1 MKLSTRLT
9 LLFLLLSII
18 PLGVVGYLAF
28 VNGRSAIE
36 DDTSTRLIETNLLKK
51 AELDRWL
58 DGNRNILRALA
69 RRPLLWEYSQEISS
83 GDGSQTEIQVV
94 RDRLLQDH
102 LLPTL
107 QEEGGFVN
115 LSILD
120 AANGMVIISNDELSE
135 GKFRESEPYF
145 IEGKK
150 DTFVQNITYS
160 VSHAES
166 VLHIST
172 PIMDREGELI
182 GVLVGHVDL
191 SELAE
196 IMEQGRGLHET
207 EETYLVNKFNFF
219 VTESRFEEEYA
230 LNKAIYTEGVSECLA
245 QRSGVSLYDDYRDV
259 PVIGSYQWIP
269 ESELCILTEIG
280 QAEAFAP
287 IVTLR
292 NQIIGAGGIVA
303 VIAGAIGVLVT
314 RTITGPIQ
322 KLVVGTEEIGQG
334 NLDYRIMVDAQDEIG
349 QLAQAFND
357 MASNLTKSIG
367 EVAHGQS
374 LLEALSQAGL
384 AVQRART
391 SSEVHETVGIELE
404 NLGFHSIALDL
415 IDGGERLAISHLSIA
430 SKLLTAAKK
439 LTGLDPRGYT
449 FPIELR
455 DEYKRMI
462 TAGVTVY
469 FDEVQEKIADSL
481 PRAFRHLTGRIA
493 SLFGMEKSIVS
504 PLYIQGE
511 AHGLLVVTGKDLKE
525 TDVPAIN
532 AFAIQ
537 TAIALENARL
547 HQEAAE
553 WTVELEGRVEER
565 SAELKQSEEKFRN
578 AFDHAAIGRIL
589 ASPEGKFI
597 DVNRALQE
605 ITGYTKEELTSI
617 GWQEITHPDD
627 FELTGKQIEQL
638 VKGHIPSFTM
648 ESRAIRKN
656 GENFWAQVN
665 VVLERDAEGMPL
677 HLIADIDDITER
689 ILAGKAL
696 VRHRK
701 ELEQRNTELER
712 FNRLAVGRELRMIE
726 LKEEVNK
733 LAVGAGLEPPYEIS
747 RIVDPEGQR
756 TS

>member
-36 DDTSTRLIETNLLKK
+36 DNTSTRLIETNFLKI
-51 AELDRWL
+51 AELKRWIE
-58 DGNRNILRALA
+58 GNKNSVRALSMS
-69 RRPLLWEYSQEISS
+69 PLVWGSTKVLVTNRS
-83 GDGSQTEIQVV
+83 SQTEIETV
-94 RDRLLQDH
+94 RVSLLQYH

-107 QEEGGFVN
+107 EEEGGFVD
-115 LSILD
+115 LSILNAED
-120 AANGMVIISNDELSE
+120 GLIMISTDEMLE
-135 GKFRESEPYF
+135 GKFRESEAFF

-150 DTFVQNITYS
+150 DTFVQNINYS
-160 VSHAES
+160 VSNAAP
-166 VLHIST
+166 VMHIST

-182 GVLVGHVDL
+182 GVLSGHTNLSVL
-191 SELAE
+191 SE
-196 IMEQGRGLHET
+196 IMGQGRSLHET

-219 VTESRFEEEYA
+219 VTESRFEEGYG
-230 LNKAIYTEGVSECLA
+230 LNNAIYTEGVTECLA
-245 QRSGVSLYDDYRDV
+245 QRNGVGLYDDYRGV

-269 ESELCILTEIG
+269 ENELCILTEID

-292 NQIIGAGGIVA
+292 NQIIGAGAIVA
-303 VIAGAIGVLVT
+303 VIAGTIGFLVT

-334 NLDYRIMVDAQDEIG
+334 NLGYQIKIDAKDEIG
-349 QLAQAFND
+349 QLALAFNE
-357 MASNLTKSIG
+357 MTTRLLQSIG

-374 LLEALSQAGL
+374 LLEAVSQAGL

-391 SSEVHETVGIELE
+391 STEIHETVGVELE
-404 NLGFHSIALDL
+404 KLGFHSIALEL
-415 IDGGERLAISHLSIA
+415 VDGGESLSIAHLSIA
-430 SKLLTAAKK
+430 SGLLAAAKK

-455 DEYKRMI
+455 AEYKRMI
-462 TAGVTVY
+462 TDRETVY
-469 FDEVQEKIADSL
+469 FDEVHEKIAESL
-481 PRAFRHLTGRIA
+481 PRGFRHLTSRIV
-493 SLFGMEKSIVS
+493 SLFGMEKSIVA
-504 PLYIQGE
+504 PLYIKDE
-511 AHGLLVVTGKDLKE
+511 AYGLLTVTSKVLRE
-525 TDVPAIN
+525 ADVPAIS
-532 AFAIQ
+532 AFANQ

-547 HQEAAE
+547 HQEATE
-553 WTVELEGRVEER
+553 WTAELEGRVEER

-597 DVNRALQE
+597 DVNRALEE
-605 ITGYTKEELTSI
+605 ITGYTKEELTSM

-627 FELTGKQIEQL
+627 FELIGKQIEQL
-638 VKGHIPSFTM
+638 LKGNIPSFTM
-648 ESRAIRKN
+648 ESKAIRKN
-656 GENFWAQVN
+656 GDDFWAQIN
-665 VVLERDAEGMPL
+665 VVLERDADGIPL
-677 HLIADIDDITER
+677 HLIADVDDITER
-689 ILAGKAL
+689 ILAEEAL
-696 VRHRK
+696 ARQRK
-701 ELEQRNTELER
+701 ELEQSNAELDR
-712 FNRLAVGRELRMIE
+712 FNKLAVGRELRMIE
-726 LKEEVNK
+726 LKEQVNK
-733 LAVGAGLEPPYEIS
+733 LTEEAGLEPPYEIS

>member
-1 MKLSTRLT
+1 MKHSTRLT

-18 PLGVVGYLAF
+18 PLGIVGYLAF

-58 DGNRNILRALA
+58 DGNKNILRALA
-69 RRPLLWEYSQEISS
+69 RRPLLWEYSKEIDT
-83 GDGSQTEIQVV
+83 GDGSLAEIQDARVH
-94 RDRLLQDH
+94 LLQDH

-107 QEEGGFVN
+107 EEEGGFDD
-115 LSILD
+115 LSIM
-120 AANGMVIISNDELSE
+120 NIEEGMVLISTEVMGE
-135 GKFRESEPYF
+135 GKFSESEPYF

-172 PIMDREGELI
+172 PIIDRDGELI
-182 GVLVGHVDL
+182 GVLVGLVDL
-191 SELAE
+191 SELTE
-196 IMEQGRGLHET
+196 IMEQGRGLHDT

-230 LNKAIYTEGVSECLA
+230 LRKAIYTDGVIECLA
-245 QRSGVSLYDDYRDV
+245 QRNGVGLYDDYRGV
-259 PVIGSYQWIP
+259 PTIGSYQWLP
-269 ESELCILTEIG
+269 ESELCILTEID
-280 QAEAFAP
+280 QAEAFAS
-287 IVTLR
+287 IITLR
-292 NQIIGAGGIVA
+292 NEILGAGAIVA
-303 VIAGAIGVLVT
+303 VIAAAIGVLVT

-322 KLVVGTEEIGQG
+322 KLVVGTEEIGRG
-334 NLDYRIMVDAQDEIG
+334 NLDYQIMVDSKDEIG
-349 QLAQAFND
+349 QLAQAFNA
-357 MASNLTKSIG
+357 MTSNLAESIG

-374 LLEALSQAGL
+374 LLEAVSQAGL
-384 AVQRART
+384 AIQRART
-391 SSEVHETVGIELE
+391 SSEVHATVGVELE
-404 NLGFHSIALDL
+404 KLGLHSIALDL
-415 IDGGERLAISHLSIA
+415 VDGGKSLSIAHLSIA
-430 SKLLTAAKK
+430 SELLAAAKK

-449 FPIELR
+449 FPLELR

-462 TAGVTVY
+462 TDRETVY
-469 FDEVQEKIADSL
+469 FDKVHEKIADSL

-493 SLFGMEKSIVS
+493 SLFGMEKSIVA
-504 PLYIQGE
+504 PLYILGE
-511 AHGLLVVTGKDLKE
+511 AHGLLTVTGKDLRE
-525 TDVPAIN
+525 ADVPAIT
-532 AFAIQ
+532 AFAHQ

-547 HQEAAE
+547 HKEEAE
-553 WTVELEGRVEER
+553 WTATLEQRVEER

-589 ASPEGKFI
+589 ASPEGKFV
-597 DVNRALQE
+597 DVNRALEE
-605 ITGYTKEELTSI
+605 ITGYTKEELTSM

-638 VKGHIPSFTM
+638 VKGQIPSFTM
-648 ESRAIRKN
+648 ESKAIRKN
-656 GENFWAQVN
+656 GEDFWVQVN
-665 VVLERDAEGMPL
+665 VVLERDAEGIPL
-677 HLIADIDDITER
+677 HLITDVDDITER
-689 ILAGKAL
+689 ILAEEAL
-696 VRHRK
+696 ARQRK
-701 ELEQRNTELER
+701 ELEQSNAELER
-712 FNRLAVGRELRMIE
+712 FNSLAVGRELRMIE

-733 LAVGAGLEPPYEIS
+733 LAVKAGLEPPYEIS